1 MRSILTVILLFA
13 SKALC
18 AQSFPFFALANGGTV
33 MSEKPGV
40 LTFTDS
46 SVSVSVDGSS
56 DKPIVW
62 KVISREGAVYK
73 YNGGEF
79 KVSKESGKLNGQK
92 FNTLIYQTMP
102 NSLGGTL
109 TLKYVCFS
117 SIKKE

>member
-1 MRSILTVILLFA
+1 MRSILTIVLLFA

-18 AQSFPFFALANGGTV
+18 AQSFPFFALANGGV
-33 MSEKPGV
+33 MMSDKLGV
-40 LTFTDS
+40 LTLTDS

-62 KVISREGAVYK
+62 KAIAHEGAVYK

-79 KVSKESGKLNGQK
+79 KISKESGKVDGKK

-102 NSLGGTL
+102 NGLGGTL
-109 TLKYVCFS
+109 TLKYVCL
-117 SIKKE
+117 IKK